1 MKTQRVKKLSDYRS
15 DDSLFTIAGLGAAF
29 VLLRTG
35 IAVLMTGIAVLMN
48 EHRPYP
54 IVVFVPFKLVQL
66 IA

>member
-1 MKTQRVKKLSDYRS
+1 MKTQRVKKFSDYRS

-29 VLLRTG
+29 VLLQ
-35 IAVLMTGIAVLMN
+35 TGIAVLMN